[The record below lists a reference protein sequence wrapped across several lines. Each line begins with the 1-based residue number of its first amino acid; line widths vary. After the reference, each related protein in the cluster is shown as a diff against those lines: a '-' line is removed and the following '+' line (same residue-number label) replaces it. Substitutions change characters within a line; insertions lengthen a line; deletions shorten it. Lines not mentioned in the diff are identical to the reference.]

1 VCSLEFRLKAAE
13 LEFETFRL
21 KAVLQTSLSI
31 ELRFFKIKSATI
43 ERLDISIVAE
53 NIVHKYR
60 TINILLLT
68 EQSDV
73 RRLIV

>member
-1 VCSLEFRLKAAE
+1 MEFRLKAAE
-13 LEFETFRL
+13 LEFQTFRL

-73 RRLIV
+73 RSLIV